1 MKKRSHFGNY
11 IKVLLTAGC
20 LTLLDGGLPAGLPL
34 AADHIAMAA
43 ELTKSAGGAP
53 VVMAEEQSYDNV
65 AISQVTDYV
74 NVRQEANTQS
84 AIVGKIYNN
93 CAATILAEV
102 DGEGGKWYQIQ
113 SGTVQ
118 GYIKAQYFITGDEAA
133 KIAREVGTSYAT
145 IVNATTLR
153 LHESPSLDSPTLTL
167 LAQGARYQVIEE
179 VDGFAKLQIDM
190 DLEGYVSTDYINITV
205 EFEQAVS
212 LEEEAAKAAEEQ
224 QLKQEAEAAIQNLE
238 EVKRQAAQEA
248 EAGAS
253 GSGASEETS
262 APGVIEANPE
272 GEDEINSSAPP
283 VNAESPAAGETE
295 APSEQ
300 TGPSSSEIGPGGSAS
315 SGTGSAGVYV
325 PDQVTTATRSAI
337 VAYAKQFLGNPYV
350 YGGTSLTDGA
360 DCSGFVMSVFDHF
373 GISTGRSSRDQA
385 ANGKEIPVYSVQPG
399 DLLFY
404 ASGDYINHVGIYIGG
419 GQIIHS
425 STPKTGIT
433 ITKSNYR
440 TPYKAVTFLN

>member
-1 MKKRSHFGNY
+1 
-11 IKVLLTAGC
+11 
-20 LTLLDGGLPAGLPL
+20 
-34 AADHIAMAA
+34 MAA

-238 EVKRQAAQEA
+238 EVKRQAAQGSQES
-248 EAGAS
+248 AS
-253 GSGASEETS
+253 GSSADSS

-272 GEDEINSSAPP
+272 GDDEINSSAPP
-283 VNAESPAAGETE
+283 VNAESPAANETE
-295 APSEQ
+295 AQTPEQ
-300 TGPSSSEIGPGGSAS
+300 AGPSSSEVGPGGSAS
-315 SGTGSAGVYV
+315 SGSSSAGVYV

-360 DCSGFVMSVFDHF
+360 DCSGFVMSVFAHF

-385 ANGKEIPVYSVQPG
+385 AKGKEIPVYSVQPG

>member
-238 EVKRQAAQEA
+238 EVKRQAAQGSQES
-248 EAGAS
+248 AS
-253 GSGASEETS
+253 GTSADRS

-272 GEDEINSSAPP
+272 GDDEINSSAPP
-283 VNAESPAAGETE
+283 VNAESPAANETE
-295 APSEQ
+295 AQTPEQ
-300 TGPSSSEIGPGGSAS
+300 AGPSSSEVGPGGSAS
-315 SGTGSAGVYV
+315 SGGSSAGVYV

-360 DCSGFVMSVFDHF
+360 DCSGFVMSVFAHF

-385 ANGKEIPVYSVQPG
+385 AKGKEIPVYSVQPG